1 MLSTTRLDKT
11 SSIRGEEVKFLM
23 NQLMKNCG
31 SGGYSKVDLNS
42 KFYELSFN
50 AMTMM
55 MMGKRF
61 YGESVEDIEEAK
73 IFQNL
78 MREHFELVKKA
89 DPADLFPVLQ
99 CVDLFGTQKKMIAN
113 AENMDKFLQKLVDE
127 HRTIS
132 VSTKMKALIH
142 NLLGDLD
149 TVKHVIESIV
159 EPLIRRI
166 VKEELESVKERILTS
181 MNQKEA
187 EGNTEEKQQEGMG
200 ARNSGNKIHCSEPR
214 RMQLRFLD
222 KLPLLLETGCHIKGE
237 NCSSARIGLFDDK
250 EQVVTSGPEASAKV
264 EIFVL
269 RVDPDKDEEHEWTQ
283 EEFNLKIVKAIL
295 TGNAFLNL
303 KEGIGSLDEISFAH
317 RAIWMKK
324 SEFRLGARIVD
335 NFNGT
340 KVRVAKSECFFL
352 KDFRNK
358 RDEKH
363 RPPSLNDEVWRLD
376 NIGRSGPIVKRL
388 SKENIKTVQ
397 DFLEKFVMDRQG
409 LRDILGNGIPDMKLE
424 GTLQHAL
431 SCKQL
436 DKRFIYPPPSSQQ
449 KTRVVFDAVG
459 QVVAKVSGCHCI
471 PIDNLSETEKADAQ
485 KLVVSAFEH
494 RGQIVPYD
502 DNSPPNLTW
511 MESPSS
517 PNVGTPHMIAGY
529 DCTQPSTSQG
539 IVSLNNSIGTSQTI
553 GIGDMEL
560 TYGTLEFRCEHSQAT
575 CQVPNDQMLDFM
587 SMCQDIGKHFNQFL
601 DESLAVAIDKAQRKW
616 LKLSVVLRFSL
627 RKRIE
632 VEDLDHERKKQRL
645 H

>member
-1 MLSTTRLDKT
+1 MSQIRQLADTNIGSQRTSNISISDDVWSTMSTMLS
-11 SSIRGEEVKFLM
+11 
-23 NQLMKNCG
+23 
-31 SGGYSKVDLNS
+31 
-42 KFYELSFN
+42 
-50 AMTMM
+50 A
-55 MMGKRF
+55 
-61 YGESVEDIEEAK
+61 
-73 IFQNL
+73 
-78 MREHFELVKKA
+78 
-89 DPADLFPVLQ
+89 
-99 CVDLFGTQKKMIAN
+99 
-113 AENMDKFLQKLVDE
+113 LQK
-127 HRTIS
+127 
-132 VSTKMKALIH
+132 
-142 NLLGDLD
+142 GDLD

-187 EGNTEEKQQEGMG
+187 EGNAEEKQQEGMG

-222 KLPLLLETGCHIKGE
+222 KLPSLLETGCHIKGE

-539 IVSLNNSIGTSQTI
+539 IVSLNNSTGTSQTI

>member
-1 MLSTTRLDKT
+1 MSQIRQLADTNIGSQRTSNISISDDVWSTMSTMLS
-11 SSIRGEEVKFLM
+11 
-23 NQLMKNCG
+23 
-31 SGGYSKVDLNS
+31 
-42 KFYELSFN
+42 
-50 AMTMM
+50 A
-55 MMGKRF
+55 
-61 YGESVEDIEEAK
+61 
-73 IFQNL
+73 
-78 MREHFELVKKA
+78 
-89 DPADLFPVLQ
+89 
-99 CVDLFGTQKKMIAN
+99 
-113 AENMDKFLQKLVDE
+113 LQK
-127 HRTIS
+127 
-132 VSTKMKALIH
+132 
-142 NLLGDLD
+142 GDLD

>member
-1 MLSTTRLDKT
+1 
-11 SSIRGEEVKFLM
+11 
-23 NQLMKNCG
+23 MK
-31 SGGYSKVDLNS
+31 S
-42 KFYELSFN
+42 ELGFAN
-50 AMTMM
+50 LVNTVVECIMTMY
-55 MMGKRF
+55 F
-61 YGESVEDIEEAK
+61 CCDSIW
-73 IFQNL
+73 
-78 MREHFELVKKA
+78 
-89 DPADLFPVLQ
+89 VLDFFFSF
-99 CVDLFGTQKKMIAN
+99 CF
-113 AENMDKFLQKLVDE
+113 FF
-127 HRTIS
+127 R
-132 VSTKMKALIH
+132 
-142 NLLGDLD
+142 GDLD
-149 TVKHVIESIV
+149 TVKHVIESIA

-181 MNQKEA
+181 INQKEA
-187 EGNTEEKQQEGMG
+187 EGNAEEKQKEGMG
-200 ARNSGNKIHCSEPR
+200 ARNSGNKIRCSEPR

-222 KLPLLLETGCHIKGE
+222 KLPSLLETGCHVKGE
-237 NCSSARIGLFDDK
+237 NCSSVRIGLFDDK

-269 RVDPDKDEEHEWTQ
+269 PIDPDKDEEHEWTQ
-283 EEFNLKIVKAIL
+283 EEFDLKIVKAIL

-317 RAIWMKK
+317 RARWMKK

-340 KVRVAKSECFFL
+340 KVREAKSECFFL

-363 RPPSLNDEVWRLD
+363 HPPSLKDEVWRLD

-409 LRDILGNGIPDMKLE
+409 LRDILGNGIPDTKLE
-424 GTLQHAL
+424 VTLQHAL
-431 SCKQL
+431 TCKQL

-449 KTRVVFDAVG
+449 KTRVVFNAVG

-485 KLVVSAFEH
+485 KLVVSAFER

-502 DNSPPNLTW
+502 DNSPPYSTW

-539 IVSLNNSIGTSQTI
+539 IVSSNNSIGTSQTI

-587 SMCQDIGKHFNQFL
+587 SMCQDMVKHFNQHL
-601 DESLAVAIDKAQRKW
+601 DESLAVAIEKAQRKW
-616 LKLSVVLRFSL
+616 LKISVVLRFSL

-632 VEDLDHERKKQRL
+632 VEDLDHNRKKQRL

>member
-1 MLSTTRLDKT
+1 
-11 SSIRGEEVKFLM
+11 
-23 NQLMKNCG
+23 
-31 SGGYSKVDLNS
+31 
-42 KFYELSFN
+42 
-50 AMTMM
+50 
-55 MMGKRF
+55 
-61 YGESVEDIEEAK
+61 
-73 IFQNL
+73 
-78 MREHFELVKKA
+78 
-89 DPADLFPVLQ
+89 
-99 CVDLFGTQKKMIAN
+99 
-113 AENMDKFLQKLVDE
+113 
-127 HRTIS
+127 
-132 VSTKMKALIH
+132 
-142 NLLGDLD
+142 
-149 TVKHVIESIV
+149 
-159 EPLIRRI
+159 
-166 VKEELESVKERILTS
+166 
-181 MNQKEA
+181 
-187 EGNTEEKQQEGMG
+187 
-200 ARNSGNKIHCSEPR
+200 
-214 RMQLRFLD
+214 
-222 KLPLLLETGCHIKGE
+222 
-237 NCSSARIGLFDDK
+237 
-250 EQVVTSGPEASAKV
+250 
-264 EIFVL
+264 
-269 RVDPDKDEEHEWTQ
+269 
-283 EEFNLKIVKAIL
+283 
-295 TGNAFLNL
+295 
-303 KEGIGSLDEISFAH
+303 
-317 RAIWMKK
+317 
-324 SEFRLGARIVD
+324 
-335 NFNGT
+335 
-340 KVRVAKSECFFL
+340 
-352 KDFRNK
+352 
-358 RDEKH
+358 
-363 RPPSLNDEVWRLD
+363 
-376 NIGRSGPIVKRL
+376 
-388 SKENIKTVQ
+388 
-397 DFLEKFVMDRQG
+397 MDRQG

-539 IVSLNNSIGTSQTI
+539 IVSLNNSTGTSQTI

>member
-1 MLSTTRLDKT
+1 MSQSRQLADTNIGSQRTSNISISDDVWSTMSTVLS
-11 SSIRGEEVKFLM
+11 
-23 NQLMKNCG
+23 
-31 SGGYSKVDLNS
+31 
-42 KFYELSFN
+42 
-50 AMTMM
+50 A
-55 MMGKRF
+55 
-61 YGESVEDIEEAK
+61 
-73 IFQNL
+73 
-78 MREHFELVKKA
+78 
-89 DPADLFPVLQ
+89 
-99 CVDLFGTQKKMIAN
+99 
-113 AENMDKFLQKLVDE
+113 LQK
-127 HRTIS
+127 
-132 VSTKMKALIH
+132 
-142 NLLGDLD
+142 GDLD
-149 TVKHVIESIV
+149 TVKHVIESIA

-187 EGNTEEKQQEGMG
+187 EGNAEEKQKEGMG
-200 ARNSGNKIHCSEPR
+200 ARNSGNKIRCSEPR

-222 KLPLLLETGCHIKGE
+222 KLPSLLETGCHVKGE
-237 NCSSARIGLFDDK
+237 NCSSVRIGLFDDK

-269 RVDPDKDEEHEWTQ
+269 PIDPDKDEEHEWTQ
-283 EEFNLKIVKAIL
+283 EEFDLKIVKAIL

-303 KEGIGSLDEISFAH
+303 KGGIGSLDEISFAH
-317 RAIWMKK
+317 RARWMKK

-340 KVRVAKSECFFL
+340 KVREAKSECFFL

-363 RPPSLNDEVWRLD
+363 HPPSLKDEVWRLD
-376 NIGRSGPIVKRL
+376 NIGRSGPIVKHL

-409 LRDILGNGIPDMKLE
+409 LRDILGNGIPDTKLE
-424 GTLQHAL
+424 VTLQHAL
-431 SCKQL
+431 TCKQL

-449 KTRVVFDAVG
+449 KTRVVFNAVG

-502 DNSPPNLTW
+502 DNSPPYSTW
-511 MESPSS
+511 METPSS

-539 IVSLNNSIGTSQTI
+539 IVSSNNSIGTSQTI

-560 TYGTLEFRCEHSQAT
+560 TYGTLEFQCEHSQAT

-587 SMCQDIGKHFNQFL
+587 SMCQDMVKHFNQHL
-601 DESLAVAIDKAQRKW
+601 DESLAVAIEKAQRKW
-616 LKLSVVLRFSL
+616 LKISVVLRFSL

-632 VEDLDHERKKQRL
+632 VEDLDHDRKKQRL

>member
-1 MLSTTRLDKT
+1 MSQSRQLADTNIGSQRTTNISISDDVWSTMSTVLS
-11 SSIRGEEVKFLM
+11 
-23 NQLMKNCG
+23 
-31 SGGYSKVDLNS
+31 
-42 KFYELSFN
+42 
-50 AMTMM
+50 A
-55 MMGKRF
+55 
-61 YGESVEDIEEAK
+61 
-73 IFQNL
+73 
-78 MREHFELVKKA
+78 
-89 DPADLFPVLQ
+89 
-99 CVDLFGTQKKMIAN
+99 
-113 AENMDKFLQKLVDE
+113 LQK
-127 HRTIS
+127 
-132 VSTKMKALIH
+132 
-142 NLLGDLD
+142 GDLD
-149 TVKHVIESIV
+149 TVKHVIESIA

-181 MNQKEA
+181 INQKEA
-187 EGNTEEKQQEGMG
+187 EGNAEEKQKEGMG
-200 ARNSGNKIHCSEPR
+200 ARNSGNKIRCSEPR

-222 KLPLLLETGCHIKGE
+222 KLPSLLETGCHVKGE
-237 NCSSARIGLFDDK
+237 NCSSVRIGLFDDK

-269 RVDPDKDEEHEWTQ
+269 PIDPDKDEEHEWTQ
-283 EEFNLKIVKAIL
+283 EEFDLKIVKAIL

-317 RAIWMKK
+317 RARWMKK

-340 KVRVAKSECFFL
+340 KVREAKSECFFL

-363 RPPSLNDEVWRLD
+363 HPPSLKDEVWRLD

-409 LRDILGNGIPDMKLE
+409 LRDILGNGIPDTKLE
-424 GTLQHAL
+424 VTLQHAL
-431 SCKQL
+431 TCKQL

-449 KTRVVFDAVG
+449 KTRVVFNAVG

-485 KLVVSAFEH
+485 KLVVSAFER

-502 DNSPPNLTW
+502 DNSPPYSTW

-539 IVSLNNSIGTSQTI
+539 IVSSNNSIGTSQTI

-587 SMCQDIGKHFNQFL
+587 SMCQDMVKHFNQHL
-601 DESLAVAIDKAQRKW
+601 DESLAVAIEKAQRKW
-616 LKLSVVLRFSL
+616 LKISVVLRFSL

-632 VEDLDHERKKQRL
+632 VEDLDHNRKKQRL

>member
-1 MLSTTRLDKT
+1 MSQIRQLADTNIGSQRTSNISISDDVWSTMSTMLS
-11 SSIRGEEVKFLM
+11 
-23 NQLMKNCG
+23 
-31 SGGYSKVDLNS
+31 
-42 KFYELSFN
+42 
-50 AMTMM
+50 A
-55 MMGKRF
+55 
-61 YGESVEDIEEAK
+61 
-73 IFQNL
+73 
-78 MREHFELVKKA
+78 
-89 DPADLFPVLQ
+89 
-99 CVDLFGTQKKMIAN
+99 
-113 AENMDKFLQKLVDE
+113 LQK
-127 HRTIS
+127 
-132 VSTKMKALIH
+132 
-142 NLLGDLD
+142 GDLD

-187 EGNTEEKQQEGMG
+187 EGNTEEKQKEGMG

-222 KLPLLLETGCHIKGE
+222 KLPSLLETGCHIKGE

-340 KVRVAKSECFFL
+340 KVRVAKSERFFL

-459 QVVAKVSGCHCI
+459 QVVAKVSGCRCI

>member
-1 MLSTTRLDKT
+1 MSQSRQLADTNIGSQRTTNISISDDVWSTMSTVLS
-11 SSIRGEEVKFLM
+11 
-23 NQLMKNCG
+23 
-31 SGGYSKVDLNS
+31 
-42 KFYELSFN
+42 
-50 AMTMM
+50 A
-55 MMGKRF
+55 
-61 YGESVEDIEEAK
+61 
-73 IFQNL
+73 
-78 MREHFELVKKA
+78 
-89 DPADLFPVLQ
+89 
-99 CVDLFGTQKKMIAN
+99 
-113 AENMDKFLQKLVDE
+113 LQK
-127 HRTIS
+127 
-132 VSTKMKALIH
+132 
-142 NLLGDLD
+142 GDLD
-149 TVKHVIESIV
+149 TVKHVIESIA

-181 MNQKEA
+181 INQ
-187 EGNTEEKQQEGMG
+187 
-200 ARNSGNKIHCSEPR
+200 NSGNKIRCSEPR

-222 KLPLLLETGCHIKGE
+222 KLPSLLETGCHVKGE
-237 NCSSARIGLFDDK
+237 NCSSVRIGLFDDK

-269 RVDPDKDEEHEWTQ
+269 PIDPDKDEEHEWTQ
-283 EEFNLKIVKAIL
+283 EEFDLKIVKAIL

-317 RAIWMKK
+317 RARWMKK

-340 KVRVAKSECFFL
+340 KVREAKSECFFL

-363 RPPSLNDEVWRLD
+363 HPPSLKDEVWRLD

-409 LRDILGNGIPDMKLE
+409 LRDILGNGIPDTKLE
-424 GTLQHAL
+424 VTLQHAL
-431 SCKQL
+431 TCKQL

-449 KTRVVFDAVG
+449 KTRVVFNAVG

-485 KLVVSAFEH
+485 KLVVSAFER

-502 DNSPPNLTW
+502 DNSPPYSTW

-539 IVSLNNSIGTSQTI
+539 IVSSNNSIGTSQTI

-587 SMCQDIGKHFNQFL
+587 SMCQDMVKHFNQHL
-601 DESLAVAIDKAQRKW
+601 DESLAVAIEKAQRKW
-616 LKLSVVLRFSL
+616 LKISVVLRFSL

-632 VEDLDHERKKQRL
+632 VEDLDHNRKKQRL